1 MFQPILLLTR
11 LWPYIGLLAS
21 FVGFVVWNGGVVLGA
36 FVHSQIAHL
45 LTSIGDK
52 ANHVATIHLPQMLY
66 IWPFIA
72 FFSAPLIVPV
82 GITFLKRFLKL
93 LSLPLFPR
101 LVWQYLL
108 VATYSGLALAATL
121 VIIKFNTIIHP
132 FTLADN
138 RHYMFYV
145 FRYTIL
151 KHPLVRYILAP
162 VYLICGY
169 LVYLTLCSQSSTSSP
184 TLKYKDHSKDSYD
197 QLRRQGKATTESE
210 GPTTSFVLI
219 LLITTALSLV
229 TAPLVEPRYF
239 IIPWVI
245 WQLNVPS
252 LPSQSSPPKPGTGAG
267 PQGMSEKMMAWV
279 KFWGWQGHDYRLWLE
294 TAWFLIINAVTGY
307 MFLYRGYEWK
317 QEPGNVQRFM
327 W

>member
-1 MFQPILLLTR
+1 
-11 LWPYIGLLAS
+11 
-21 FVGFVVWNGGVVLGA
+21 
-36 FVHSQIAHL
+36 
-45 LTSIGDK
+45 
-52 ANHVATIHLPQMLY
+52 MLY
-66 IWPFIA
+66 IWPFVA
-72 FFSAPLIVPV
+72 FFSAPLIIPV
-82 GITFLKRFLKL
+82 AVSFLYRL
-93 LSLPLFPR
+93 LRLVSIPLFPR

-108 VATYSGLALAATL
+108 VATYAALALAATL

-138 RHYMFYV
+138 RHYMFYI

-151 KHPLVRYILAP
+151 KHPLVRYMLAP

-169 LVYLTLCSQSSTSSP
+169 LVYLTLCSQTATSP
-184 TLKYKDHSKDSYD
+184 ATLKDKKTSEYD
-197 QLRRQGKATTESE
+197 GDRPRGLGKSATESK
-210 GPTTSFVLI
+210 GPTTSFVII
-219 LLITTALSLV
+219 LLVTTALSLI

-245 WQLNVPS
+245 WRLNVPS
-252 LPSQSSPPKPGTGAG
+252 LPSQSSPPKPGRHAG
-267 PQGMSEKMMAWV
+267 FSDMIIGWV
-279 KFWGWQGHDYRLWLE
+279 KFWAWQGHDYRLWLE
-294 TAWFLIINAVTGY
+294 TAWFLAINAVTGY